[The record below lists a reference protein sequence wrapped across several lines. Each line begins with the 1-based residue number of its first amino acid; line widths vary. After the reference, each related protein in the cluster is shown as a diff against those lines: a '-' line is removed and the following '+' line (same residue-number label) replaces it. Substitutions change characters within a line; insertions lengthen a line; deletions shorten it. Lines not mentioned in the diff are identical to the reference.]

1 MTTSDIVGFTT
12 IITWGTLMTIAGI
25 LSARSVH
32 RSEDEDEQ
40 LYREVYGPAGKP
52 KKPPTAEPESQTR
65 SAE

>member
-1 MTTSDIVGFTT
+1 
-12 IITWGTLMTIAGI
+12 MTIAGI